1 MDLINLEPEN
11 WNENIN
17 DVSCAKEFAKAN
29 NNEGEVY
36 YFQNY
41 NSKAIIIIKKKYLK
55 VFSRAQVFTE
65 STNTEFLKKIINQ
78 LKSMKVPFARIG
90 NTMFGLSKSINNF
103 ENSKV
108 IKRHTFILDLKK
120 SLEDI
125 WTNFDKKLRN
135 VIRKSEKEGVIVS
148 EISNEE
154 ELKEYYELSKHTEK
168 EIQENKG
175 KKTFSIQTYD
185 FFKEIF
191 KNKIGKYM
199 IAKLNGKIIAGAL
212 FLVWKNKALYYQSG
226 MDRSYHDKQAPS
238 LIQWEA
244 IKKFKELEIKEY
256 DLGGVTLGLDKK
268 DSRYFVYEFKRKF
281 NGELKEFYNIEVEL
295 SKIKKL
301 QDFVI
306 KTIYK

>member
-1 MDLINLEPEN
+1 
-11 WNENIN
+11 
-17 DVSCAKEFAKAN
+17 
-29 NNEGEVY
+29 
-36 YFQNY
+36 
-41 NSKAIIIIKKKYLK
+41 
-55 VFSRAQVFTE
+55 
-65 STNTEFLKKIINQ
+65 
-78 LKSMKVPFARIG
+78 
-90 NTMFGLSKSINNF
+90 MFGLSKSINNF